1 MKPTNMMKY
10 ITKLKKTLICDVELC
25 YNRKNISETS
35 TNRQIKKVKLNFVYL
50 NNCDLLDL
58 LSMFN

>member
-1 MKPTNMMKY
+1 MMKY

-25 YNRKNISETS
+25 YNRKTFLKP
-35 TNRQIKKVKLNFVYL
+35 RQIDNYIKVKLNFVYL
-50 NNCDLLDL
+50 NNCDQLDF